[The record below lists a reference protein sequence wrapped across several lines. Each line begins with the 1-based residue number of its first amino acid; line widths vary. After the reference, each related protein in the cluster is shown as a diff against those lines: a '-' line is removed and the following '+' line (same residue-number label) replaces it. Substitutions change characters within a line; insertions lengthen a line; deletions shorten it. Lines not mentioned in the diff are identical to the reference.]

1 MFLQIIKVK
10 PSNGKVTYTLR
21 DSNPLSN
28 MISRGKEFGFAV
40 GAIPTHFYKQV
51 EECFTEK
58 KIKVPPLIYEFSV
71 KKTKTGFDYVI
82 TF

>member
-28 MISRGKEFGFAV
+28 LISRGKDFGFAI
-40 GAIPTHFYKQV
+40 GAIPNHFYTQV
-51 EECFTEK
+51 EECLAEK
-58 KIKVPPLIYEFSV
+58 KIKVPPLIHEFSV